1 MLSGVE
7 KFNAANKQKWISL
20 EMLLQMMDQIGSYYQ
35 DIDENE
41 KAIKIKEYT
50 KALQLIE
57 IFQDGNNWYET
68 YKTKFNHSI
77 DALKLYP

>member
-1 MLSGVE
+1 
-7 KFNAANKQKWISL
+7 
-20 EMLLQMMDQIGSYYQ
+20 MLLQMMDQIGSYYQ